1 MAGKPGRSGP
11 PAGNTNGMRHSYY
24 SLKAKLNGTDLD
36 KRTAA
41 YKALAEREQE
51 LIVAL
56 GGDVSPQ
63 ERIIIA
69 DTVKHLLFAASLDRY
84 LMQLKSLVRKGKI
97 HGVVSE
103 RTKIGAHIRENL
115 KTLGLKA
122 CEQGNQLKRLP
133 QREIRRAGQQEE
145 RVQTCTSIKPL
156 QTFRSSKRTQMLVL
170 RFSAACTL

>member
-11 PAGNTNGMRHSYY
+11 PAGNTNGTRHGYH

-69 DTVKHLLFAASLDRY
+69 DT
-84 LMQLKSLVRKGKI
+84 
-97 HGVVSE
+97 
-103 RTKIGAHIRENL
+103 
-115 KTLGLKA
+115 
-122 CEQGNQLKRLP
+122 
-133 QREIRRAGQQEE
+133 
-145 RVQTCTSIKPL
+145 
-156 QTFRSSKRTQMLVL
+156 
-170 RFSAACTL
+170 

>member
-41 YKALAEREQE
+41 YKALADREQE

-115 KTLGLKA
+115 KTLGLKRA
-122 CEQGNQLKRLP
+122 SKEISLSDYLSEKYAEQD
-133 QREIRRAGQQEE
+133 
-145 RVQTCTSIKPL
+145 
-156 QTFRSSKRTQMLVL
+156 SKKSKSNVHVNKTASDVSVEQKDSDV
-170 RFSAACTL
+170 

>member
-1 MAGKPGRSGP
+1 VAGKCGRSGP
-11 PAGNTNGMRHSYY
+11 PAGNTNGVTHGYY
-24 SLKAKLNGTDLD
+24 SLKARLSGADLD

-41 YKALAEREQE
+41 YKPLAEKEQE
-51 LIVAL
+51 LIAAL

-103 RTKIGAHIRENL
+103 RTKIGAHIR
-115 KTLGLKA
+115 
-122 CEQGNQLKRLP
+122 
-133 QREIRRAGQQEE
+133 
-145 RVQTCTSIKPL
+145 
-156 QTFRSSKRTQMLVL
+156 
-170 RFSAACTL
+170 

>member
-41 YKALAEREQE
+41 YKALADREQE

-115 KTLGLKA
+115 KTLGLKRA
-122 CEQGNQLKRLP
+122 SKEISLSDLP

-145 RVQTCTSIKPL
+145 QVQRAR
-156 QTFRSSKRTQMLVL
+156 Q
-170 RFSAACTL
+170 

>member
-1 MAGKPGRSGP
+1 MAGKRGRSGP
-11 PAGNTNGMRHSYY
+11 PACNTNGVTHGYY
-24 SLKAKLNGTDLD
+24 SLKARLSGADLD

-51 LIVAL
+51 LILAL

-115 KTLGLKA
+115 KTLGLKRVSKEISLSDYIQQRYG
-122 CEQGNQLKRLP
+122 EQESDK
-133 QREIRRAGQQEE
+133 
-145 RVQTCTSIKPL
+145 S
-156 QTFRSSKRTQMLVL
+156 RSSAHVNTTAPER
-170 RFSAACTL
+170 R

>member
-1 MAGKPGRSGP
+1 
-11 PAGNTNGMRHSYY
+11 
-24 SLKAKLNGTDLD
+24 
-36 KRTAA
+36 
-41 YKALAEREQE
+41 

-97 HGVVSE
+97 HGLVSE

-115 KTLGLKA
+115 KTLGLKRA
-122 CEQGNQLKRLP
+122 SKEISLSDYLSEKYAEQDSKK
-133 QREIRRAGQQEE
+133 
-145 RVQTCTSIKPL
+145 SKSKPAR
-156 QTFRSSKRTQMLVL
+156 Q
-170 RFSAACTL
+170 

>member
-11 PAGNTNGMRHSYY
+11 PAGNKNGVTHGYY
-24 SLKAKLNGTDLD
+24 SLKAKLNGADLD

-41 YKALAEREQE
+41 YKALAEKEQE
-51 LIVAL
+51 LITAL
-56 GGDVSPQ
+56 GGDVSAQ

-115 KTLGLKA
+115 RTLGLKRVSKEISLSDYLSEKYG
-122 CEQGNQLKRLP
+122 EQDSSK
-133 QREIRRAGQQEE
+133 
-145 RVQTCTSIKPL
+145 S
-156 QTFRSSKRTQMLVL
+156 RSSEHVNKTAPDSPASDPIEEKDLD
-170 RFSAACTL
+170 A

>member
-1 MAGKPGRSGP
+1 MSGKPGRSGP
-11 PAGNTNGMRHSYY
+11 SAGNTNGIRHGYY

-69 DTVKHLLFAASLDRY
+69 DT
-84 LMQLKSLVRKGKI
+84 
-97 HGVVSE
+97 
-103 RTKIGAHIRENL
+103 
-115 KTLGLKA
+115 
-122 CEQGNQLKRLP
+122 
-133 QREIRRAGQQEE
+133 
-145 RVQTCTSIKPL
+145 
-156 QTFRSSKRTQMLVL
+156 
-170 RFSAACTL
+170 

>member
-1 MAGKPGRSGP
+1 VAGKCGRSGP
-11 PAGNTNGMRHSYY
+11 PAGNTNGVTHGYY
-24 SLKAKLNGTDLD
+24 SLKARLSGADLD

-41 YKALAEREQE
+41 YKPLAEKEQE
-51 LIVAL
+51 LIAAL

-115 KTLGLKA
+115 KTLGLKRVSKEISLSDYLSEKYG
-122 CEQGNQLKRLP
+122 EQDSGK
-133 QREIRRAGQQEE
+133 
-145 RVQTCTSIKPL
+145 S
-156 QTFRSSKRTQMLVL
+156 RSNVHVNKTVPDRQASVSVEKKELD
-170 RFSAACTL
+170 A

>member
-1 MAGKPGRSGP
+1 MAGKRGRSGP
-11 PAGNTNGMRHSYY
+11 PSGNTNGVTHGYY
-24 SLKAKLNGTDLD
+24 SLKARLSGADLD

-41 YKALAEREQE
+41 YKALSDKEQE
-51 LIVAL
+51 LIMAS

-84 LMQLKSLVRKGKI
+84 LMQLKSLVRKSKI

-115 KTLGLKA
+115 KTLR
-122 CEQGNQLKRLP
+122 LKRVSKEISLNDYLSEKYGEQNGSKGKSNVHAPETSATLP
-133 QREIRRAGQQEE
+133 
-145 RVQTCTSIKPL
+145 VK
-156 QTFRSSKRTQMLVL
+156 
-170 RFSAACTL
+170 